1 MWESIK
7 NLITAAKDLTGIE
20 LPELPVDLGAAG
32 EMVTGSAQQLGESA
46 AGVVDGAAV
55 AGETLTGDLTGALA
69 GDLAGAA
76 ETVAGLPVAA
86 AESVGQVLP
95 DLTNLTPDAARR

>member
-7 NLITAAKDLTGIE
+7 NLVTGAKDALGIE

-32 EMVTGSAQQLGESA
+32 EAATGAAQQLSESAGGLAEGVSA
-46 AGVVDGAAV
+46 AG
-55 AGETLTGDLTGALA
+55 ESLT

-76 ETVAGLPVAA
+76 ETVTGLPGAA
-86 AESVGQVLP
+86 AESAAQVVP
-95 DLTNLTPDAARR
+95 DLTDIAPETGRR

>member
-7 NLITAAKDLTGIE
+7 NLITAAKDLTGID

-32 EMVTGSAQQLGESA
+32 EMVTGSAQQLAESA
-46 AGVVDGAAV
+46 AGVVDGATA
-55 AGETLTGDLTGALA
+55 AGETLAGDLT
-69 GDLAGAA
+69 GAA

-86 AESVGQVLP
+86 AESAGQVLP
-95 DLTNLTPDAARR
+95 DLPNLTPDAGRP